1 MIIDIAI
8 EKFRFLESFTK
19 LHLKKFSLLI
29 ILLVIVIITTL
40 KKKIEIYIT
49 YEIHKN
55 VKKHEIKGLLVLIK
69 LEVKTVV
76 AMVRAQSKPI
86 RCRSESNKMGVSSIS
101 MVIVVDFDTKSK

>member
-40 KKKIEIYIT
+40 KKKY
-49 YEIHKN
+49 
-55 VKKHEIKGLLVLIK
+55 
-69 LEVKTVV
+69 
-76 AMVRAQSKPI
+76 M
-86 RCRSESNKMGVSSIS
+86 
-101 MVIVVDFDTKSK
+101 KSKDY